1 MTDMTGPFLFQTT
14 PRIRFGVGALE
25 SLPAELQ
32 RFAATSVLIVSDPGV
47 IAAGIAGRVQ
57 DLVAG
62 TGAATHIFGAVEPD
76 PRIETAE
83 ACARLAAE
91 VGAGLIIGVG
101 GGSAM
106 DIAKVAS
113 ILARAEQPIATMF
126 GIDLVKSSGIPLVLI
141 PTTAGTGSEVTHIA
155 ILSDEAEHL
164 KKGIVSPFLF
174 PALALNDPSLSV
186 GAPQSV
192 TAASGMDALLHAVEA
207 FTSKNSS
214 DVTDTLARQ
223 AIRLISQNLRSAY
236 ADGSNIVAR
245 TAMLEGSMLAGI
257 AFANAGVTAVHAFAY
272 PIGAEFHIPHG
283 VANSIMMGPVLTFN
297 LVGNLQKFAEVAE
310 LLGEQTYGLSQR
322 DTASLAIRAMKL
334 LAEDIRI
341 PKHLADF
348 GIREEHLPSLADGV
362 LKVTR
367 LLANNPRMLSRD
379 DAIQIYREVL

>member
-1 MTDMTGPFLFQTT
+1 MTDVTRQFLFQTT
-14 PRIRFGVGALE
+14 PRIRFGIGALE
-25 SLPAELQ
+25 SLSGELK
-32 RFAATSVLIVSDPGV
+32 RFAPATVLIVSDPGV

-57 DLVAG
+57 DLAAS
-62 TGAATHIFGAVEPD
+62 TGALTHIFGAVEPD

-91 VGAGLIIGVG
+91 VDADLIIGVG

-113 ILARAEQPIATMF
+113 ILARTEQPIATMF
-126 GIDLVKSSGIPLVLI
+126 GVDLVKSPGLPLILI

-155 ILSDEAEHL
+155 ILSDETEHL

-174 PALALNDPSLSV
+174 PAVAINDPALSV
-186 GAPQSV
+186 GSPQSV

-207 FTSKNSS
+207 FTSINAS
-214 DVTDTLARQ
+214 DVTDTLAKQ

-236 ADGSNIVAR
+236 ANGSNIAAR
-245 TAMLEGSMLAGI
+245 AAMLEGSMLAGI

-297 LVGNLQKFAEVAE
+297 LVGNLQKFAEVAG
-310 LLGEQTYGLSQR
+310 LLGAEISRLSQR
-322 DTASLAIRAMKL
+322 DQAFLAIQTMRL

-341 PKHLADF
+341 PKNLADF
-348 GIREEHLPSLADGV
+348 GIREEHLPGLADGV

-367 LLANNPRMLSRD
+367 LLANNPRFLSRD
-379 DAIQIYREVL
+379 DAIRIYREVL

>member
-1 MTDMTGPFLFQTT
+1 MTDMASPFVFQTT

-25 SLPAELQ
+25 SLPSELH
-32 RFAATSVLIVSDPGV
+32 RFAATSVLVVSDPGV

-62 TGAATHIFGAVEPD
+62 TGAATHLFGAVEPD

-83 ACARLAAE
+83 ACARLAAA

-113 ILARAEQPIATMF
+113 ILARAEQPISTMF
-126 GIDLVKSSGIPLVLI
+126 GVDLVKFPGIPLILI

-155 ILSDEAEHL
+155 ILSDETEHL

-174 PALALNDPSLSV
+174 PALALNDPALSV

-207 FTSKNSS
+207 FTSKNAS

-223 AIRLISQNLRSAY
+223 AMRLISQNLRSAY
-236 ADGSNIVAR
+236 ADGSNIAAR

-272 PIGAEFHIPHG
+272 PIGSEFHIPHG

-297 LVGNLQKFAEVAE
+297 LVGNLQKFAEVAG
-310 LLGEQTYGLSQR
+310 LLGAQTSGLSQR
-322 DTASLAIRAMKL
+322 DTAALAIQTMKL

-367 LLANNPRMLSRD
+367 LLANNPRILSRD
-379 DAIQIYREVL
+379 DAIRIYREVL

>member
-1 MTDMTGPFLFQTT
+1 MTDVTRQFLFQTT
-14 PRIRFGVGALE
+14 PRIRFGIGALE
-25 SLPAELQ
+25 SLSGELK
-32 RFAATSVLIVSDPGV
+32 RFAPATVLIVSDPGV

-57 DLVAG
+57 DLAAS
-62 TGAATHIFGAVEPD
+62 TGALTHIFGAVEPD

-91 VGAGLIIGVG
+91 VDADLIIGVG

-113 ILARAEQPIATMF
+113 ILARTEQPIATMF
-126 GIDLVKSSGIPLVLI
+126 GVDLVKSPGLPLILI

-155 ILSDEAEHL
+155 ILSDETEHL

-174 PALALNDPSLSV
+174 PAVAINDPALSV

-207 FTSKNSS
+207 FTSINAS
-214 DVTDTLARQ
+214 DVTDTLAKQ

-236 ADGSNIVAR
+236 ANGSNIAAR
-245 TAMLEGSMLAGI
+245 AAMLEGSMLAGI

-297 LVGNLQKFAEVAE
+297 LVGNLQKFAEVAG
-310 LLGEQTYGLSQR
+310 LLGAEISRLSQR
-322 DTASLAIRAMKL
+322 DQAFLAIQTMRL

-341 PKHLADF
+341 PKNLADF
-348 GIREEHLPSLADGV
+348 GIREEHLPGLADGV

-367 LLANNPRMLSRD
+367 LLANNPRFLSRD
-379 DAIQIYREVL
+379 DAIRIYREVL

>member
-1 MTDMTGPFLFQTT
+1 MTDVARQFLFQTT
-14 PRIRFGVGALE
+14 SRIRFGIGALE
-25 SLPAELQ
+25 GLSGELK
-32 RFAATSVLIVSDPGV
+32 RFAPATVLIVSDPGV

-57 DLVAG
+57 DLAAS
-62 TGAATHIFGAVEPD
+62 TGALTHIFGAVEPD

-91 VGAGLIIGVG
+91 VDANLIIGVG

-113 ILARAEQPIATMF
+113 ILARTEQPIATMF
-126 GIDLVKSSGIPLVLI
+126 GVDLVKSPGLPLILI

-155 ILSDEAEHL
+155 ILSDETEHL

-174 PALALNDPSLSV
+174 PAVAINDPALSV

-207 FTSKNSS
+207 FTSKNASI
-214 DVTDTLARQ
+214 VTDTLAKQ

-236 ADGSNIVAR
+236 ADGSNIAAR
-245 TAMLEGSMLAGI
+245 AAMLEGSMLAGI

-297 LVGNLQKFAEVAE
+297 LVGNLQKFAEIAGV
-310 LLGEQTYGLSQR
+310 LGAQTSGLSQR
-322 DTASLAIRAMKL
+322 DQALLSVQTMKL

-367 LLANNPRMLSRD
+367 LLANNPRFLSRD
-379 DAIQIYREVL
+379 DVIQIYREVL

>member
-1 MTDMTGPFLFQTT
+1 MTDLTRPFLFQTT
-14 PRIRFGVGALE
+14 PRIRFGIGALE
-25 SLPAELQ
+25 SLPEELK
-32 RFAATSVLIVSDPGV
+32 RFAASTVLIVSDSGV
-47 IAAGIAGRVQ
+47 IAAGIADRVRG
-57 DLVAG
+57 LVAS

-91 VGAGLIIGVG
+91 VDAGLIIGVG

-113 ILARAEQPIATMF
+113 LLARTEQPVATMF
-126 GIDLVKSSGIPLVLI
+126 GVDLVKSPGLPLILI

-155 ILSDEAEHL
+155 ILSDETEHL

-174 PALALNDPSLSV
+174 PAVAINDPTLSI

-207 FTSKNSS
+207 FTSKNAS
-214 DVTDTLARQ
+214 DVTDTLAKQ

-236 ADGSNIVAR
+236 ADGSNIAAR

-283 VANSIMMGPVLTFN
+283 VANSIMMGPVLMFN
-297 LVGNLQKFAEVAE
+297 LVGNLQKFAEVAG
-310 LLGEQTYGLSQR
+310 LLGAEISGLSQR
-322 DTASLAIRAMKL
+322 DQAFLAIQTMKL

-348 GIREEHLPSLADGV
+348 GIREAHLPGLADGV

-367 LLANNPRMLSRD
+367 LLANNPRILTRD
-379 DAIQIYREVL
+379 DAIQIYRAVL

>member
-1 MTDMTGPFLFQTT
+1 MTDLTRPFLFQTT
-14 PRIRFGVGALE
+14 PRIRFGIGALE
-25 SLPAELQ
+25 SLPEELK
-32 RFAATSVLIVSDPGV
+32 RFAASTVLIVSDSGV
-47 IAAGIAGRVQ
+47 IAAGIADRVRG
-57 DLVAG
+57 LVAS

-91 VGAGLIIGVG
+91 VDAGLIIGVG

-113 ILARAEQPIATMF
+113 LLARTEQPVATMF
-126 GIDLVKSSGIPLVLI
+126 GVDLVKSPGLPLILI

-155 ILSDEAEHL
+155 ILSDETEHL

-174 PALALNDPSLSV
+174 PAVAINDPTLSI

-207 FTSKNSS
+207 FTSKNAS
-214 DVTDTLARQ
+214 DVTDTLAKQ

-236 ADGSNIVAR
+236 ADGSNIAAR

-283 VANSIMMGPVLTFN
+283 VANSIMMGPVLMFN
-297 LVGNLQKFAEVAE
+297 LVGNLQKFAEVAG
-310 LLGEQTYGLSQR
+310 LLGAGISGLSQR
-322 DTASLAIRAMKL
+322 DQAFLAIQTMKL

-348 GIREEHLPSLADGV
+348 GIREAHLPGLADGV

-367 LLANNPRMLSRD
+367 LLANNPRILTRD
-379 DAIQIYREVL
+379 DAIQIYRAVL

>member
-1 MTDMTGPFLFQTT
+1 MTDVARQFLFQTT
-14 PRIRFGVGALE
+14 SRIRFGIGALE
-25 SLPAELQ
+25 GLSGELK
-32 RFAATSVLIVSDPGV
+32 RFAPATVLIVSDPGV
-47 IAAGIAGRVQ
+47 IAAGIADRVQ
-57 DLVAG
+57 DLAAS
-62 TGAATHIFGAVEPD
+62 TGALTHIFGAVEPD

-83 ACARLAAE
+83 ACARLAFE
-91 VGAGLIIGVG
+91 VDADLIIGVG

-113 ILARAEQPIATMF
+113 VLARTEQPIATMF
-126 GIDLVKSSGIPLVLI
+126 GVDLVKSPGLPLILI

-155 ILSDEAEHL
+155 ILSDETEHM

-174 PALALNDPSLSV
+174 PAVAINDPSLSI

-192 TAASGMDALLHAVEA
+192 TAASGMDALLHAVES
-207 FTSKNSS
+207 FTSKNASI
-214 DVTDTLARQ
+214 VTDTLAKQ

-236 ADGSNIVAR
+236 ADGSNIAAR
-245 TAMLEGSMLAGI
+245 AAMLEGSMLAGI

-297 LVGNLQKFAEVAE
+297 LVGNLQKFAEIAGV
-310 LLGEQTYGLSQR
+310 LGAQTIGLSQR
-322 DTASLAIRAMKL
+322 DQALLSVQTMKL

-348 GIREEHLPSLADGV
+348 GIREEHLPGLADGV

-367 LLANNPRMLSRD
+367 LLANNPRFLSRD